1 MGRGDADPFVGTG
14 TRMQGACVREA
25 AGWAKQGDLARRGP
39 EPFLQ
44 VCVAAEMFV
53 DLSKRKRRLDSLES
67 AQWAPSRADRGIG
80 GVRPVAPPTW
90 LVSNFLMRTASS

>member
-1 MGRGDADPFVGTG
+1 MVESRRRGIQPLSSPKGPPKGDGKGVGRGDADPFVGTG

-53 DLSKRKRRLDSLES
+53 EQMGERVTE
-67 AQWAPSRADRGIG
+67 G
-80 GVRPVAPPTW
+80 
-90 LVSNFLMRTASS
+90 F

>member
-1 MGRGDADPFVGTG
+1 
-14 TRMQGACVREA
+14 MQGACVREA

-53 DLSKRKRRLDSLES
+53 ERMGERVTE
-67 AQWAPSRADRGIG
+67 G
-80 GVRPVAPPTW
+80 
-90 LVSNFLMRTASS
+90 F